1 MALHVLVP
9 TYLPS
14 NHSTLGSKFSYH
26 IGLLFFPSFPTPM
39 FSLYLEHA
47 KPFHTSFILVFTK
60 FSFTFAVKLPSTPL
74 YHRLWVIRQISY
86 VIIYLINAIS
96 SDDELLT
103 RALYHLFMI
112 ISPYLAQDLAD
123 HRCSTDVFNKKWI
136 FWKTSIKT
144 GRLWNYFKNVKV
156 F

>member
-1 MALHVLVP
+1 MSWSLP
-9 TYLPS
+9 TSS

-26 IGLLFFPSFPTPM
+26 IGLLFPILLHPHV

-60 FSFTFAVKLPSTPL
+60 FSFTFSKLPLTPL
-74 YHRLWVIRQISY
+74 YHRRWVIRQISY

-96 SDDELLT
+96 SDDEPYK
-103 RALYHLFMI
+103 ALYHLFMI

-136 FWKTSIKT
+136 FWKHQLRQEDYEITSKM
-144 GRLWNYFKNVKV
+144 
-156 F
+156 